1 MELVAIEDC
10 YRNQENQVQ
19 EKKNLK
25 GQNNKQVQSTNEHY
39 QCRAGMCS
47 NIFYTAT
54 ADAEGMREKR
64 LQKTTGLPFTDS
76 TPFCNEWLNRALK
89 CISDYTT

>member
-1 MELVAIEDC
+1 MSI
-10 YRNQENQVQ
+10 
-19 EKKNLK
+19 
-25 GQNNKQVQSTNEHY
+25 T
-39 QCRAGMCS
+39 RAGQVCALTS
-47 NIFYTAT
+47 FILAT

-64 LQKTTGLPFTDS
+64 LQKTTALPFTDS